1 MDFILKTFEEL
12 NTTELYAILK
22 LRSAVFVVEQNCAY
36 QDIDELDQRSLHVLL
51 LEDKKTIA
59 YSRLLPPGLVYKEAA
74 IGRVVVDPDFRKKDL
89 GKKLM
94 QYSIRKILELFD
106 SHSIVIS
113 AQKYLLKFYTELG
126 FVTQGEEY
134 LEDDIPHIKMKYNS
148 EVLR

>member
-51 LEDKKTIA
+51 LEDKKLIA
-59 YSRLLPPGLVYKEAA
+59 YARLLPPGLVYKEPA
-74 IGRVVVDPDFRKKDL
+74 IGRVVVDQSFRKKNL

-94 QYSIRKILELFD
+94 QYSIRK
-106 SHSIVIS
+106 
-113 AQKYLLKFYTELG
+113 
-126 FVTQGEEY
+126 
-134 LEDDIPHIKMKYNS
+134 
-148 EVLR
+148 